1 MLEELNPWWIGE
13 KDKDLEELENLKY
26 SIYPRWIDKLSLNP
40 FSLNF
45 IIGLRRVGKTIG
57 IKLLIEKLLRKI
69 KKPFSIFYFS
79 CDILESYRDLLEI
92 IEEYRKIKKRKGIK
106 MSFIFLDEITL
117 LEDWWRAI
125 KFAID
130 RHWFDNDVLVL
141 SGSSSLLI
149 KQHIETFS
157 GRKGKGKIVEV
168 HPLNFFEYYSLFFKE
183 FFQRKGK
190 EIFEN
195 YLETGGFLAALNER
209 VTDYE
214 YISIIKAD
222 IKKIERST
230 DIARDIMRSIFL
242 KAPNAFSYHSIA
254 KDSGLSV
261 NTVREYIEIFKN
273 MFLLAEVNY
282 IGLDGKVY
290 PRKEKKFVI
299 RDPFLV
305 RALALWTKTD
315 LKKDFLYEW
324 IVQEHLLRKFGEV
337 YYFKNSYE
345 IDCIAG
351 DLKIEVKAGK
361 PHRKYPKGVR
371 VLEEQEIPRFLIEL
385 FPNKFV

>member
-324 IVQEHLLRKFGEV
+324 VVQEHLLRKFGEV

-371 VLEEQEIPRFLIEL
+371 VLEEQEIPMFLIKL

>member
-1 MLEELNPWWIGE
+1 
-13 KDKDLEELENLKY
+13 
-26 SIYPRWIDKLSLNP
+26 
-40 FSLNF
+40 
-45 IIGLRRVGKTIG
+45 
-57 IKLLIEKLLRKI
+57 
-69 KKPFSIFYFS
+69 
-79 CDILESYRDLLEI
+79 
-92 IEEYRKIKKRKGIK
+92 
-106 MSFIFLDEITL
+106 L

-130 RHWFDNDVLVL
+130 RHWFDNDALVL

-149 KQHIETFS
+149 KQHLETFG
-157 GRKGKGKIVEV
+157 GRKGKGKTIEV
-168 HPLNFFEYYSLFFKE
+168 YPLNFYEYYSLFFKE
-183 FFQRKGK
+183 FFQRKGR
-190 EIFEN
+190 EVFEN
-195 YLETGGFLAALNER
+195 YLETGGFLAVLNEKL
-209 VTDYE
+209 TDYE

-230 DIARDIMRSIFL
+230 DIARDIIRSIFL

-254 KDSGLSV
+254 RDLGISV

-290 PRKEKKFVI
+290 SRKEKKFVV
-299 RDPFLV
+299 RDPFLA

-324 IVQEHLLRKFGEV
+324 MVQEHLFRKFGEI

-351 DLKIEVKAGK
+351 KLKVEVKAGK
-361 PHRKYPKGVR
+361 PHRRYPKNV
-371 VLEEQEIPRFLIEL
+371 VILEEKNIPWFLIEL
-385 FPNKFV
+385 FSKKK